1 MVYAMD
7 EEKLLRVWTVTRLIG
22 AIREVR
28 SPTVQSEILIEA
40 QTLLTSL
47 VPELNSLPR
56 IKPAL

>member
-40 QTLLTSL
+40 QTLLTAL